1 MQEELSRGCPIYSN
15 FVWPAASEQTSITAR
30 GEGLCTGAEMDDLRS
45 TEVGAVASDSSPLHA
60 RCANISRRAQGAG
73 RLVCAAAA
81 SILQVAS
88 DLCHGM
94 RDTIV
99 QSRDGV
105 FSGFKIFRYLKQMVG
120 EESFPGFVIFRYGT
134 VSNEIR
140 EVESHR
146 SRRGVPVQQ
155 GNLWIIAATELSLL
169 GDMSQMASG
178 PY

>member
-1 MQEELSRGCPIYSN
+1 
-15 FVWPAASEQTSITAR
+15 
-30 GEGLCTGAEMDDLRS
+30 
-45 TEVGAVASDSSPLHA
+45 
-60 RCANISRRAQGAG
+60 
-73 RLVCAAAA
+73 
-81 SILQVAS
+81 
-88 DLCHGM
+88 M